1 MRRALQ
7 VQQMHPARRVPGS
20 HLGGGLFRTLIRE
33 QGLQRPA
40 QRHQE
45 RRYPGR
51 GQLILEWPRPVLLRR
66 GLWRQGL

>member
-1 MRRALQ
+1 MRVRRALQ

-33 QGLQRPA
+33 QGLQRLA
-40 QRHQE
+40 QQYQE

-51 GQLILEWPRPVLLRR
+51 G
-66 GLWRQGL
+66 